1 MSPIFK
7 IITMNI
13 ADLIKKYRRLGIAEQ
28 IDSQKFYLYSLI
40 THSTAIEGS
49 TVTELENQLLFD
61 EGTTAKGR
69 TMMEQLMNLDLKAA
83 YDYGL
88 DWIQRHEDFTVGQL
102 CKLSAM
108 VMARTGSE
116 YNTSSG
122 SFSSAKGELRLVNVS
137 AGFGGHS
144 YMSFQKVPSRL
155 EEFCKELNRRR
166 RKVKIDDIEAVYN
179 LSFWAHYELV
189 TIHPWADGNGRVSRL
204 VMNLLQMEHNLP
216 ATKVL
221 KEEKSDYIDALI
233 NSREQDDANIFINN
247 MMRLHEKHIHDEIQV
262 FLKDIGEVD
271 EKPAT
276 KRSTDEKR
284 QAILEYISKNGSTKA
299 ETLAQLLG
307 LSSSRTRDYLR
318 QMVQEGLLVANG
330 ANKNRTYSLPNK

>member
-1 MSPIFK
+1 
-7 IITMNI
+7 MNI
-13 ADLIKKYRRLGIAEQ
+13 ADLIEKYRRLGIAEQ

-83 YDYGL
+83 YDYGME
-88 DWIQRHEDFTVGQL
+88 WIQKHEDFTVRQL

-108 VMARTGSE
+108 VMARTRCG

-155 EEFCKELNRRR
+155 ENFCKELNRRR
-166 RKVKIDDIEAVYN
+166 RKVKADDIEAVYN
-179 LSFWAHYELV
+179 LSFWAYYELV
-189 TIHPWADGNGRVSRL
+189 TIHPWADRNGRVSRL

-216 ATKVL
+216 AAKVL
-221 KEEKSDYIDALI
+221 KEEKSEYIEALVK
-233 NSREQDDANIFINN
+233 SRENDDVNIFINT
-247 MMRLHEKHIHDEIQV
+247 MMLLHEKHINDDIQV
-262 FLKDIGEVD
+262 FLKDIGDAD
-271 EKPAT
+271 ESLPLE
-276 KRSTDEKR
+276 RNPDEKR
-284 QAILEYISKNGSTKA
+284 QAILEYISKNGNTKA

-318 QMVQEGLLVANG
+318 QMVQEGLLAAQG
-330 ANKNRTYSLPNK
+330 ANKNRTYSIPNK

>member
-1 MSPIFK
+1 
-7 IITMNI
+7 MNI
-13 ADLIKKYRRLGIAEQ
+13 ADLIEKYRRLGIAEQ

-61 EGTTAKGR
+61 EGMTAKGR

-83 YDYGL
+83 YDYGME
-88 DWIQRHEDFTVGQL
+88 WIQKHEDFTVRQL

-108 VMARTGSE
+108 VMARTGCG

-144 YMSFQKVPSRL
+144 YMSFQKVPNRL
-155 EEFCKELNRRR
+155 ENFCKELNRRR
-166 RKVKIDDIEAVYN
+166 RKVKADDIKAIYN
-179 LSFWAHYELV
+179 LSFWAYYELV

-221 KEEKSDYIDALI
+221 KEEKSEYIEALVK
-233 NSREQDDANIFINN
+233 SRENDDVNIFINT
-247 MMRLHEKHIHDEIQV
+247 MMLLHEKHINDDIQV
-262 FLKDIGEVD
+262 FLKDIGDAD
-271 EKPAT
+271 ESLPL
-276 KRSTDEKR
+276 KRNPDEKR
-284 QAILEYISKNGSTKA
+284 QAILEYISKNGNTKA
-299 ETLAQLLG
+299 ETLAVLLG

-318 QMVQEGLLVANG
+318 QVVQEGLLAAQG
-330 ANKNRTYSLPNK
+330 ANKNRTYSIPNK